1 MKTKHLLFN
10 GSLAFALILSACGG
24 GSDHHKNVNHAPAAT
39 STSVTTQA
47 DTALTGTL
55 MGSDMDGNS
64 LTFSAVTQ
72 PTQGT
77 LVVNANGGFTYT
89 PNADTTGTDQFT
101 FKTSDGT
108 YESAV
113 ATVMITINPLD
124 VAFDMYS
131 RAAYA
136 QEGTAQPLP
145 LNTRNVQQN
154 VTDPAAYDDLLQ

>member
-1 MKTKHLLFN
+1 MKIKHLLLHC
-10 GSLAFALILSACGG
+10 SLTFALILSACGG
-24 GSDHHKNVNHAPAAT
+24 GSNHHPKVNHEPTAT

-47 DTALTGTL
+47 DTALTGMLT
-55 MGSDMDGNS
+55 GSDIDGNM
-64 LTFSAVTQ
+64 LTFTAVAQ
-72 PTQGT
+72 PMQGT
-77 LVVNANGGFTYT
+77 LVVNANGSFTYT

-108 YESAV
+108 LTSAV

-131 RAAYA
+131 RQAYA